1 MNPNEKPREDE
12 RPAAPES
19 LVRDLRAVY
28 RHDAD
33 VPREVDEAIL
43 RMARRQLVRRPRVL
57 VLRWAAAAA
66 MAACVLIAVL
76 LSVPG
81 SRTPVPAG
89 AGRLALARE
98 DLDRDG
104 RVDILDAFAL
114 AQAIEGG
121 KEHRADWDV
130 NGDGRVDRSD
140 VDAVAM
146 AAVRLEGGPE
156 R

>member
-12 RPAAPES
+12 RREAPES
-19 LVRDLRAVY
+19 LVRDLHALY
-28 RHDAD
+28 RQDAE
-33 VPREVDEAIL
+33 VPREVDEAVL

-66 MAACVLIAVL
+66 LAACVLITVL

-81 SRTPVPAG
+81 RHTPA
-89 AGRLALARE
+89 AASMGRLALARE
-98 DLDRDG
+98 DFDGDG
-104 RVDILDAFAL
+104 RVDILDALSL

-140 VDAVAM
+140 VYAVAM